1 MKTDHLAILLP
12 CDTIESLA
20 LDRPASEAQELLT
33 GWTAMWHPA
42 LLLATGEIPGWHPAD
57 RPPTDHAGHWFV
69 LPECSRPLLPEGW
82 LDGADGDP
90 PRVLAAGDD
99 RRRLIAA
106 LLDAVEPPAATYEP
120 DLVAEFLAIGFCYF
134 LVELLTR
141 QLRYMSNLDEASFR
155 TAVVAAAEEAAQG
168 NGAEARRRLQ
178 SGFDLLGDAREYFYP
193 VESRLLDLTLVAP
206 TTLGPSLQK
215 TLREQEPVN
224 LLISGALMDQMAR
237 QHPETLALLKGRLE
251 KKTVGLIGGEYE
263 ERPLPLLPPEAIRF
277 HLERGLAAYEEHL
290 GQRPAVFG
298 RRLFGLTPMLPP
310 VLRQLGFKA
319 ALHFTLD
326 EGRFPAGNQSR
337 VQWQGVDGRSFEA
350 LARLPLDAGCP
361 ASFLR
366 LAERLGDVMD
376 LDHTATAV
384 FAHWPAAASVW
395 YDDLR
400 RSARTVRAIGSF
412 ATIDDYF
419 EQTAMSG
426 QSAAYS
432 PDQYHTPYLRQSVAA
447 GEPDPISRWMA
458 YFHNRATL
466 DAARALE
473 AFAACA
479 SGRIDPSAQDDLE
492 ELVARVEQAQ
502 RSSADP
508 AVGAALESALA
519 RAGQRLA
526 AALGF
531 QEGAAGSQP
540 GGAVAGN
547 AGAAAAG
554 GFLLL
559 NPHAA
564 QQRLCL
570 PWPDPLE
577 LPGAGGAVRAAGGSD
592 ATRVAVVDVPAM
604 GFARIEPGA
613 AGASPEPAPKPKT
626 GWLRRTPK
634 SAIEPPMAEELE
646 DRLVLRNERC
656 EVVFDRYTGAIRGI
670 SDYRTRGA
678 RLAQQLALRLPD
690 CDESDPADD
699 AHYTIQAADAWQVAA
714 AGPLV
719 GELRCRGRLVSRQGR
734 RMAGFRQTTR
744 LWRGGRVV
752 EIEIELE
759 PDTEPGA
766 NPWNSYYAARFAF
779 NDATANWYRSVGQ
792 LSFPTDANLL
802 EAPHFIDVRTA
813 DTRTTV
819 LSGGL
824 PYHRRFGLRRL
835 DTLLVVRGETA
846 RRFRLGIGLDLPSPA
861 HAGLDELVPPIA
873 LPLAGPSPAGGGWL
887 FHLDH
892 RNVLVTHWE
901 PLPAR
906 PPAVAEPP
914 PGEASLDGYL
924 SEDYWD
930 PEASPPPPPET
941 PPTDARPAASSAPK
955 HEPPAIDPSH
965 LAGLRLRLIETDG
978 RKTQLGLRVLRPA
991 AEAEKLAG
999 PNRPPARLDV
1009 AGDRVSIPLGA
1020 HEWAEIEVWFEGA

>member
-1 MKTDHLAILLP
+1 MKTDHLTILLP

-20 LDRPASEAQELLT
+20 LARPAGEAQELLT

-42 LLLATGEIPGWHPAD
+42 LLLATGEMPGWHPAD
-57 RPPTDHAGHWFV
+57 RPPADHAGHWFV
-69 LPECSRPLLPEGW
+69 LPECSRPWLPEGW
-82 LDGADGDP
+82 LEGGDAGP
-90 PRVLAAGDD
+90 PRVVAAGDD
-99 RRRLIAA
+99 RQHLIAT
-106 LLDAVEPPAATYEP
+106 LLEAVEPPAATFASE
-120 DLVAEFLAIGFCYF
+120 LVADFLAIGLCYF

-155 TAVVAAAEEAAQG
+155 SAVVAAAEEAAKG
-168 NGAEARRRLQ
+168 NTAEAQRQLQ

-206 TTLGPSLQK
+206 TTLGSSLQK
-215 TLREQEPVN
+215 TLSEQEPVN
-224 LLISGALMDQMAR
+224 LLMSGALIERLAR
-237 QHPETLALLKGRLE
+237 EHPDTLALLKARMDQ
-251 KKTVGLIGGEYE
+251 KKVGLIGGEYE
-263 ERPLPLLPPEAIRF
+263 EGPLPLLPPEAIRF
-277 HLERGLAAYEEHL
+277 HLQRGVAAYERYL
-290 GQRPAVFG
+290 GQRPGVFG

-337 VQWQGVDGRSFEA
+337 VQWQGVDGRNFEA

-384 FAHWPAAASVW
+384 FAHWPAAASEW

-400 RSARTVRAIGSF
+400 RSARSVRAVGSF
-412 ATIDDYF
+412 TAIDDYF

-426 QSAAYS
+426 QSAEYA
-432 PDQYHTPYLRQSVAA
+432 PDQYHAPYLRQSVAA
-447 GEPDPISRWMA
+447 SEPDPISRWTV
-458 YFHNRATL
+458 YFRNRAKL
-466 DAARALE
+466 DAARAVE

-479 SGRIDPSAQDDLE
+479 SGRLDAGAQAGLE
-492 ELVARVEQAQ
+492 ELVDRVEQTH
-502 RSSADP
+502 RGGTDP
-508 AVGAALESALA
+508 AVGAALESVLT
-519 RAGQRLA
+519 RAGERLA
-526 AALGF
+526 AALAF
-531 QEGAAGSQP
+531 RLGAAGSEN
-540 GGAVAGN
+540 GGAVAGSG
-547 AGAAAAG
+547 GAAAAG

-559 NPHAA
+559 NPHAV
-564 QQRLCL
+564 QRRLCL
-570 PWPDPLE
+570 PWPEPLE
-577 LPGAGGAVRAAGGSD
+577 LPDAGGPVRAAGETD
-592 ATRVAVVDVPAM
+592 ASRVAVVDVPGM
-604 GFARIEPGA
+604 GFAGVQPGGGFCA
-613 AGASPEPAPKPKT
+613 PESERKQKS
-626 GWLRRTPK
+626 GWLRRKPK
-634 SAIEPPMAEELE
+634 PKMEPPMAEELE

-670 SDYRTRGA
+670 SDYRSRGA
-678 RLAQQLALRLPD
+678 RLAQQIALRIPD
-690 CDESDPADD
+690 PGESDPADD

-719 GELRCRGRLVSRQGR
+719 GEIQCRGRLVSRHGR
-734 RMAGFRQTTR
+734 RMAGFRQCTR
-744 LWRGGRVV
+744 LWRGSRVV
-752 EIEIELE
+752 EMEIELE

-779 NDATANWYRSVGQ
+779 NDATANWYRSVSQ
-792 LSFPTDANLL
+792 LNFPTSANLL
-802 EAPHFIDVRTA
+802 EAPHFIDVRAA
-813 DTRTTV
+813 DTRTT
-819 LSGGL
+819 LLCGGL

-846 RRFRLGIGLDLPSPA
+846 RQFRLGIGLDVPHPI
-861 HAGLDELVPPIA
+861 HAAMDELLPPIV
-873 LPLAGPSPAGGGWL
+873 LPLAGPPTAGGGWL

-906 PPAVAEPP
+906 PPAEPETP
-914 PGEASLDGYL
+914 EAGAALDGYG

-930 PEASPPPPPET
+930 PEASPPAPPPE
-941 PPTDARPAASSAPK
+941 ARPAAPSADALPQR
-955 HEPPAIDPSH
+955 EPPAIDPTH

-978 RKTQLGLRVLRPA
+978 RRTQLGLRVLRPA
-991 AEAEKLAG
+991 VRAEKLAG
-999 PNRPPARLDV
+999 PNRPPTRLDV
-1009 AGDRVSIPLGA
+1009 ADDRITIPLGA
-1020 HEWAEIEVWFEGA
+1020 HEWADVEVWFEGA